1 MLDHIGISVSD
12 FTAAKAFYDA
22 ALAPI
27 GASLMVMIP
36 AEFTDGVKVGGY
48 GQGRPVFWLSEGPAQ
63 SPSIHIAF
71 AAPDRDTVDAFY
83 QAALAAGGTD
93 NGAPGVRP
101 QYHAAYYGAFVR
113 DPDGNNIEMV
123 CHAPA

>member
-27 GASLMVMIP
+27 GVSLMVMIP
-36 AEFTDGVKVGGY
+36 AGFTDGVKVGGY
-48 GQGRPVFWLSEGPAQ
+48 GQGRPAFWLSEGPAQ

-71 AAPDRDTVDAFY
+71 TAPDRDTVDAFY
-83 QAALAAGGTD
+83 RAALAAGGSD
-93 NGAPGVRP
+93 NGAPGLRP
-101 QYHAAYYGAFVR
+101 QYHAAFVR

-123 CHAPA
+123 CYAPA